1 MFYPDFA
8 KRMLDRRAKRIPEL
22 MENRKN
28 GRIAYFVKD
37 KVVVK
42 TGRPP
47 ARLSKDSTSSSGEV
61 TINIHGSSVSQ
72 NDNIVSL
79 CCVLVQLNISYFF
92 SVHII
97 SLMYLV

>member
-8 KRMLDRRAKRIPEL
+8 KRTLDRRIPEL
-22 MENRKN
+22 MEHRKN

-47 ARLSKDSTSSSGEV
+47 ARLNKDSTSPGQP
-61 TINIHGSSVSQ
+61 HP
-72 NDNIVSL
+72 
-79 CCVLVQLNISYFF
+79 LVR
-92 SVHII
+92 
-97 SLMYLV
+97 